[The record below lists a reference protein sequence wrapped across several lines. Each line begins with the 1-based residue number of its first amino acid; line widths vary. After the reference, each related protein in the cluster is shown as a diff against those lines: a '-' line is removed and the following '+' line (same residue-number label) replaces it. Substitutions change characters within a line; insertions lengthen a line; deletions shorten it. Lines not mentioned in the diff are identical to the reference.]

1 MESAGTQTMGRT
13 DSDWDGME
21 SFQSHDVPTPDI
33 KIEIDIAEEMPVS
46 WVPENLC
53 RGWSVSGDEKSLV

>member
-46 WVPENLC
+46 WVPEDVC
-53 RGWSVSGDEKSLV
+53 RGL